1 MMQLPRSSR
10 FIRVTAGLVLALTC
24 LFTTDVSA
32 QRRRPS
38 PASRKAQRL
47 SPGADVRV
55 APDAPHSAAAVAAP
69 TDYRIS
75 ALMSGY
81 KWGSTTITYSFYSD
95 AVFGGS
101 YYGGEVVSEV
111 SDQVKQNVRAIMAW
125 YGTML
130 NLNFVEVAETSS
142 KIGLIRVMRSNGP
155 SYAYAYYPSSDTMFS
170 VTGDVHLNPSY
181 DRLGD
186 TNGFQ
191 NPAGEHGYL
200 ALIHEIGHALGLKHP
215 FDGTPNLPADEDNHS
230 HTVMSYG
237 FPGESPGTP
246 MGYDVMALQ
255 YLYGGKAYR
264 TANDGYLFDDGAI
277 DQYALGGQLF
287 INPSLLTKQVIWDSG
302 GYNTIDLS
310 GFAPDPSGYRL
321 DLRPLGWLT
330 TNANYLTTYLNAGA
344 VVGPGVS
351 IQKLVNSGGNDT
363 IYANADANLFS
374 GYTSSRVTGADT
386 IYDADGA
393 DTIDLSGYTPA
404 QVTQTASG
412 NDLVLALGSNGSITV
427 KGYYLQSTPPT
438 ISYGGVIP
446 AASIADATVVEGN
459 SGTTNAVFTVSLSA
473 PAAGGESVMVSTV
486 NGSATAGSDFTA
498 VNTPVTFLAGETQRS
513 VAVAIIGDTAVE
525 SDETFSVQLSAPS
538 AGLTIGDGVGLG
550 TIANDDQAPNQLPV
564 AVVTATP
571 TTGTAPLAVSFSGA
585 GSSDPDGSI
594 VTYAWTFGD
603 GGTSGLVSPSHTYA
617 SAGTYTATLNV
628 TDNRGG
634 TASMSVTITVQADP
648 NAVLSVG
655 GITMVLVS
663 RSGGAAAQ
671 ATVLIRR
678 ADGTPVSGV
687 SVAGTWSGL
696 VAGNASVTTDATGRA
711 VFVSKATKRHGT
723 FTFAVTGASKT
734 GFTYDASQNAVSSAS
749 ISR

>member
-1 MMQLPRSSR
+1 
-10 FIRVTAGLVLALTC
+10 
-24 LFTTDVSA
+24 
-32 QRRRPS
+32 
-38 PASRKAQRL
+38 
-47 SPGADVRV
+47 
-55 APDAPHSAAAVAAP
+55 
-69 TDYRIS
+69 
-75 ALMSGY
+75 
-81 KWGSTTITYSFYSD
+81 
-95 AVFGGS
+95 
-101 YYGGEVVSEV
+101 
-111 SDQVKQNVRAIMAW
+111 
-125 YGTML
+125 
-130 NLNFVEVAETSS
+130 
-142 KIGLIRVMRSNGP
+142 
-155 SYAYAYYPSSDTMFS
+155 
-170 VTGDVHLNPSY
+170 
-181 DRLGD
+181 
-186 TNGFQ
+186 
-191 NPAGEHGYL
+191 
-200 ALIHEIGHALGLKHP
+200 
-215 FDGTPNLPADEDNHS
+215 
-230 HTVMSYG
+230 
-237 FPGESPGTP
+237 
-246 MGYDVMALQ
+246 
-255 YLYGGKAYR
+255 
-264 TANDGYLFDDGAI
+264 
-277 DQYALGGQLF
+277 
-287 INPSLLTKQVIWDSG
+287 
-302 GYNTIDLS
+302 
-310 GFAPDPSGYRL
+310 
-321 DLRPLGWLT
+321 
-330 TNANYLTTYLNAGA
+330 
-344 VVGPGVS
+344 
-351 IQKLVNSGGNDT
+351 
-363 IYANADANLFS
+363 
-374 GYTSSRVTGADT
+374 
-386 IYDADGA
+386 
-393 DTIDLSGYTPA
+393 
-404 QVTQTASG
+404 
-412 NDLVLALGSNGSITV
+412 
-427 KGYYLQSTPPT
+427 
-438 ISYGGVIP
+438 
-446 AASIADATVVEGN
+446 
-459 SGTTNAVFTVSLSA
+459 
-473 PAAGGESVMVSTV
+473 
-486 NGSATAGSDFTA
+486 
-498 VNTPVTFLAGETQRS
+498 
-513 VAVAIIGDTAVE
+513 VAVSIIGDTAVE